1 MLSILCP
8 INPSAHLHN
17 HSQPDCNVH
26 CKELHLCAKTRGLGA
41 LQSPG
46 LVDLPTQL
54 LSILDF
60 YLLSWRWRPQWL
72 WNNLLLQARTS
83 RTQFQASFTSGFV
96 PSTHLNRTEEEEWS
110 ILVVPCRA
118 CTCQILFQ
126 LDVGSVDVI
135 FWTYWGSWSKCMIG
149 SNRYAALWYFSLCK
163 KNLVAVPKHA
173 LQGNE
178 LSNKKILSN
187 AMYLRWFFWPF

>member
-96 PSTHLNRTEEEEWS
+96 PSMHLNRTEEEEWS

-118 CTCQILFQ
+118 
-126 LDVGSVDVI
+126 
-135 FWTYWGSWSKCMIG
+135 
-149 SNRYAALWYFSLCK
+149 
-163 KNLVAVPKHA
+163 
-173 LQGNE
+173 LQG
-178 LSNKKILSN
+178 LHLPDIVSTWCRVCRCHILN
-187 AMYLRWFFWPF
+187 ILRVLVKMHDWFKPLCSSLIFFSV